1 MPVMEVLVL
10 GCWAPLGPWA
20 CETPRMHRFSST
32 TDSEA
37 VVAADRAAIWAALT
51 DPNVLPKLTP
61 LLERIEARD
70 DVWRWELQRFPVLGV
85 VVDPTFTERM
95 DFVELRRIGFTHEP
109 PQGTVERAGA
119 EGWYALS
126 DADGGTHLSISLT
139 LHVELPLSRFAGPA
153 VQAVMKSAMA
163 LTGDRFATNLEHHLG
178 LRGGTSGA

>member
-1 MPVMEVLVL
+1 
-10 GCWAPLGPWA
+10 
-20 CETPRMHRFSST
+20 MHRFSST